1 MAGTSEETRM
11 GTHIAALKAAIG
23 EVSVRAARL
32 ESAGLI
38 ERAAEAYVTLLQVL
52 NALFSPA
59 EEQGYGWG
67 RVVPALT
74 DLNRRLALDALAPQL
89 LGQLQTRAAA
99 LFDLPDITQIAS
111 LAEVHQAIVSAISV
125 GAPRY
130 NSGDIRG
137 CCTMYWAT
145 GQALLCA
152 QAVRGFPGYARV
164 LAPIRQ
170 VYETEVPTHPLDR
183 PAADAYAWALRHA
196 FDAALQVSG

>member
-1 MAGTSEETRM
+1 M
-11 GTHIAALKAAIG
+11 GTRIAALKTAIG

-32 ESAGLI
+32 ESAGLT
-38 ERAAEAYVTLLQVL
+38 ERAEEAYVTLLQVL
-52 NALFSPA
+52 NALFSTP
-59 EEQGYGWG
+59 EEHGWC

-74 DLNRRLALDALAPQL
+74 DLNRRLPLDTLAPQL

-99 LFDLPDITQIAS
+99 LFDLPGITQIAS
-111 LAEVHQAIVSAISV
+111 LSDVHQAIVAAISV
-125 GAPRY
+125 GSHRY

-145 GQALLCA
+145 GQALLSA
-152 QAVRGFPGYARV
+152 QVVRGFPGYARV

-170 VYETEVPTHPLDR
+170 VHETEVPTHPLDHA
-183 PAADAYAWALRHA
+183 AADAYAWALRHA